1 MRSRKERTSSGL
13 AAPRPKCRNGGKT
26 TGSSISP
33 RASEKPLGVVEDEHA
48 VLARLR
54 LGHEA
59 EVVHVEASRARLIGD
74 GESKMVHRRLA
85 S

>member
-1 MRSRKERTSSGL
+1 LLSAGTNALFSAR
-13 AAPRPKCRNGGKT
+13 
-26 TGSSISP
+26 
-33 RASEKPLGVVEDEHA
+33 VVEDEHA

-74 GESKMVHRRLA
+74 GKSKMVH
-85 S
+85 